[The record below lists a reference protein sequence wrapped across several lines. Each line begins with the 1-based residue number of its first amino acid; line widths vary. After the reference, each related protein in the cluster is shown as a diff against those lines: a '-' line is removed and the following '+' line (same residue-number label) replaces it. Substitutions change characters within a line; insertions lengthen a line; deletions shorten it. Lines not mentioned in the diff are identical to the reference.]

1 MCDQNVQLKR
11 KLKKKKLKVSY
22 KQHKQ
27 IPMTNMSIDYF
38 ILGKKVQNPSKKSL
52 KHIIKIE
59 MSD

>member
-11 KLKKKKLKVSY
+11 KLKKLKKMKLKVSY

-38 ILGKKVQNPSKKSL
+38 ILGKKY
-52 KHIIKIE
+52 KILQTNH
-59 MSD
+59 